1 TTTIGGATT
10 LTGALGFTGSALTVN
25 AAVTAGGAVTVV
37 NAGTFTTSAAGDIT
51 AAGAFNQTGAG
62 ANSLAGDI
70 TLTLASA
77 ALSLAK
83 AVTLTGNVVFGT
95 TDGAITFTEVVD
107 GAADNAQSLTLNAV
121 TGDVTFAKAVGV
133 VKKLGDTVANST
145 GTTKF
150 QDVVLAKSVA
160 TNAGGFTELFGNVT
174 TTGGAQ
180 TYADS
185 KLKLKSD
192 IVLTGTTVTV
202 GTVEGETHA
211 LTVTGNAQ
219 LGTAGGSDTISGLTS
234 LEVSG
239 TAALDVAS
247 ITSTG
252 AQTYTG
258 AVTLGQASVLT
269 GAGIKFVSTLN
280 GAKALTITD
289 TATTTFG
296 GAVGGTTRLTSL
308 LVNGTGTTRISG
320 GVVKTDGTQTYSNA
334 VELRAATT
342 LTGSMVSFLNTV
354 LGDDG
359 TNKFA
364 LNVVGNAILGDSIS
378 TTDAITGLASLDVTG
393 TTLIETAALTS
404 AGGQRFRGAVTV
416 GAATTLTTTDN
427 AVTFDAALSSSSTE
441 QNSLTIAAGSGNILV
456 QGPVGGSVAAEGF
469 GDLIFNTTGTKTFGS
484 TIQAVSLTTQGVGIV
499 NLGGNVT
506 TSAAQ
511 TYNSNVVLTSNVTL
525 RGTNISIQ
533 GDVDSDATAA
543 RSLTIFATDFAL
555 SGGFGANRRLLN
567 LAIDAA
573 NGISLNGAITTDGTQ
588 TYDGI
593 VTLTGNTTLI
603 GTDIALNRTVKS
615 GNSASALTVTGSG
628 VTTFAG
634 TVGAG
639 AASNALSSL
648 TVNGAVTGTT
658 LLNGGSV
665 TTIGA
670 QDFRNAVTLGGDTV
684 LTTTNGDVSFGM
696 TVNSSEA
703 LSRLSTPAALTVTAG
718 SGAVTFTGIVG

>member
-1 TTTIGGATT
+1 
-10 LTGALGFTGSALTVN
+10 TGALGFTGSALTVN

-718 SGAVTFTGIVG
+718 S